1 MQNFFIVIPRNWGRI
16 EHQRYPEQ
24 IVNEAIPT
32 ATDGRFKA
40 GAFCLVVC
48 WGLIVFFLRHAIK
61 HYCPRNRGL
70 INRVVGLMRFTPLRF
85 YFLVPLAAVIPAYQA
100 LVAWY
105 FQWSPLNVNGL
116 NAAIF
121 TGGYAPSLL
130 ILVVQI
136 VWGIVTPNEDLELK
150 RQRRVRGEEI
160 DREMGIVKRP
170 AWWRRIR
177 EGDPNAISMQDRIAR
192 NVREV
197 GGAKP
202 SANMYEAG
210 PADPF
215 ADRPAPKPKSSRLSQ
230 TTTET
235 VEMNTLAPK
244 HELSDQAAEM
254 LAPNLRAG
262 DFAAA
267 RAMAT
272 RYDGIANRTRSD
284 RALQNAAGM
293 LFPHINDAA
302 GAAAAA
308 RRHQE
313 LMMDGPPP
321 YAEPRGRRD
330 TQPPRPDMG
339 RGTSA
344 STTNSINR
352 PPQQIKSMLD
362 V

>member
-1 MQNFFIVIPRNWGRI
+1 MQNFFLVIPRNWDRI

-24 IVNEAIPT
+24 IVDEAIPA

-48 WGLIVFFLRHAIK
+48 WCLIVFFLRHAIK

-70 INRVVGLMRFTPLRF
+70 INRLVGLMRFTPLRF

-105 FQWSPLNVNGL
+105 FEWSPLNVKGL

-121 TGGYAPSLL
+121 AGGYAPSLL
-130 ILVVQI
+130 ILVVQ
-136 VWGIVTPNEDLELK
+136 VAWGFVTPNEDLELK

-170 AWWRRIR
+170 VWWRRIR
-177 EGDPNAISMQDRIAR
+177 EGGSTTISMQDRIAR

-202 SANMYEAG
+202 SLNMYEAS

-215 ADRPAPKPKSSRLSQ
+215 VERPAAKPPRPPQ
-230 TTTET
+230 ATTEA
-235 VEMNTLAPK
+235 VEMKTLTPK

-284 RALQNAAGM
+284 RALQNAAGP
-293 LFPHINDAA
+293 LFPHINDPAS
-302 GAAAAA
+302 AAAAA

-321 YAEPRGRRD
+321 YAERGRKEAQLR
-330 TQPPRPDMG
+330 RPDAG

-344 STTNSINR
+344 STTNSTNR